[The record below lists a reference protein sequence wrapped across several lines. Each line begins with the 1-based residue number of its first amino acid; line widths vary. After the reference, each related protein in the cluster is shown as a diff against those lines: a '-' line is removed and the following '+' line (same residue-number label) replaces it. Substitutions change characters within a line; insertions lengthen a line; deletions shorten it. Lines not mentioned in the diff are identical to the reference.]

1 MKSSPKR
8 RVPRPTKK
16 AKARKPKPSIE
27 TSRERIRAAALRLFA
42 KYGYEGVGLQRIADE
57 VGLHKSSL
65 FHHYRGK
72 VDLAREVFDDTIERV
87 AERVEPLV
95 DDKPPQLQAFI
106 DVVFDLDDHFCDNPD
121 TARALMSVITA
132 PDDSDLRVPM
142 EHSDH
147 PVVRFYAIVLDWLE
161 RARRSGAIRPV
172 NIRQTLYNLIGAVLF
187 YPATAESEPELCG
200 PEPFSAK
207 NRKHR
212 KRELG
217 YLLRG
222 ALAPD

>member
-1 MKSSPKR
+1 MPSTSKR
-8 RVPRPTKK
+8 RSRPPKD
-16 AKARKPKPSIE
+16 KPSVE

-72 VDLAREVFDDTIERV
+72 FDLAREVFDDTIETV
-87 AERVEPLV
+87 AEKVEPLKT
-95 DDKPPQLQAFI
+95 DRPPKLDTFI
-106 DVVFDLDDHFCDNPD
+106 EVVFELDDHFCDNPD

-132 PDDSDLRVPM
+132 PDDSDLRVPT
-142 EHSDH
+142 EDVAH
-147 PVVRFYAIVLDWLE
+147 PVIRFYAIVLDWLE
-161 RARRSGAIRPV
+161 RARDAGVIRRV

-207 NRKHR
+207 NREHR

-222 ALAPD
+222 ALAPG